1 MSVLEAILE
10 NQLDEAGT
18 PGRQDST
25 TLDTARSSQQGPG
38 QYWTGAG
45 FKHGHCV
52 IRNYLDICGTVLPI
66 IILQFDVHTV
76 WSAIHSFFIVYNE
89 MT

>member
-38 QYWTGAG
+38 QY
-45 FKHGHCV
+45 
-52 IRNYLDICGTVLPI
+52 
-66 IILQFDVHTV
+66 
-76 WSAIHSFFIVYNE
+76 
-89 MT
+89 